1 VAGADQSYA
10 AGDAATVTPEPARRA
25 GATSRT
31 HQETTL
37 EYADGVRHG
46 DGGGRVVSLPH
57 RSTDVLWRIGGC
69 DVLEELGRGGMG
81 TVYRGWSKKLGR
93 AVAIKVLLPGR
104 SASEVDRARFETE
117 VMLTARLKHPNVV
130 SVFDAG
136 EDQEGR
142 PYIVMELVP
151 GGSLARWVGDPK
163 IEIRTIA
170 RVVAKLARALQAAHE
185 KGIVHRDLKPDN
197 VLLDEAGEPCLTD
210 FGIAKSLFDR
220 QDLTREGRP
229 IGTVQYMSPEQA
241 NGELAHIGPLSDVY
255 GLGATLYHLLAGR
268 PPFSGANDL
277 VVMAK
282 IVGNEPH
289 PPSRPARE
297 LLHRE
302 IPLDLD
308 TICLTAMAKQA
319 SRRYASAGAMAD
331 DLERFLA
338 GEPIAARP
346 LGPFEKAAQTL
357 RRNRAAMI
365 SSFAAITVVAVLFGA
380 LAAVALEGVARSN
393 RALVDR
399 GLQDALHQAATLER
413 AIRVNM
419 LQGRADQARA
429 LMRQLNSD
437 PAAGDIRVVRT
448 DRQLAYVDHETRK
461 QVQAYLDRPDVVEKI
476 RKDFPTMMPAI
487 EDLRRVAFPKI
498 DQVTGSPALVNVRN
512 EEWNKTLI
520 TGKAQHYEETLA
532 GNPNMVDL
540 WPVVTAPECE
550 VCHGEVGNDAY
561 RGVERVRAVLVVRRS
576 QADLQKTLHDNRI
589 AAVRVGAVTAAT
601 MILLMMFFSRVLG
614 IRPRAEVFGAIDK
627 KRT

>member
-1 VAGADQSYA
+1 V
-10 AGDAATVTPEPARRA
+10 
-25 GATSRT
+25 
-31 HQETTL
+31 
-37 EYADGVRHG
+37 
-46 DGGGRVVSLPH
+46 
-57 RSTDVLWRIGGC
+57 
-69 DVLEELGRGGMG
+69 
-81 TVYRGWSKKLGR
+81 
-93 AVAIKVLLPGR
+93 KVLSPGR
-104 SASEVDRARFETE
+104 TASEVDRARFETE
-117 VMLTARLKHPNVV
+117 VMLAARLKHPNVV

-136 EDQEGR
+136 EDDGR

-163 IEIRTIA
+163 IETRAIVK
-170 RVVAKLARALQAAHE
+170 VVAKLARALQAAHE

-268 PPFSGANDL
+268 SPFTGANDL

-282 IVGNEPH
+282 IVGNDPH
-289 PPSRPARE
+289 PPSRHARE

-308 TICLTAMAKQA
+308 TICLKALEKQA
-319 SRRYASAGAMAD
+319 SRRYASAGAMAE
-331 DLERFLA
+331 DLERFLE
-338 GEPIAARP
+338 GEAISARP
-346 LGPFEKAAQTL
+346 LGPIEKATQML
-357 RRNRAAMI
+357 RRNRAAMV
-365 SSFAAITVVAVLFGA
+365 SSFAAMTVVAVLFGA

-437 PAAGDIRVVRT
+437 PAAGEIRVVRT

-476 RKDFPTMMPAI
+476 RKEFPTMLPAI
-487 EDLRRVAFPKI
+487 DDLRRVAFPKI
-498 DQVTGSPALVNVRN
+498 DQVTGSPAMVTVRN

-532 GNPNMVDL
+532 GTPYMVVL

-576 QADLQKTLHDNRI
+576 QADLAKTLHENRI
-589 AAVRVGAVTAAT
+589 AAVRVGAVTAVT
-601 MILLMMFFSRVLG
+601 MILLMIFFSRVLG
-614 IRPRAEVFGAIDK
+614 IRPRAEVFGAVGK